1 MLVAVSS
8 RMKKEDMATL
18 PTTSTKLS
26 TPVPAFTQSLD
37 HEAGDLAAL
46 HEGLVQHLTSWREAH
61 EAAILRLGAVMARI
75 DAMVE
80 RIERN

>member
-1 MLVAVSS
+1 MTI
-8 RMKKEDMATL
+8 AT
-18 PTTSTKLS
+18 TTSTKLE
-26 TPVPAFTQSLD
+26 TPVPAYVETLG
-37 HEAGDLAAL
+37 HESGELEAL
-46 HEGLVQHLTSWREAH
+46 HAGLVNHLATWREAH

>member
-1 MLVAVSS
+1 
-8 RMKKEDMATL
+8 MATL
-18 PTTSTKLS
+18 PTPSTRRS
-26 TPVPAFTQSLD
+26 TPVPTFTQSLD
-37 HEAGDLAAL
+37 HETGELAAL
-46 HEGLVQHLTSWREAH
+46 HDGLVRHLTTWREAH